1 VAIIAGS
8 IYFRYL
14 NFEDFKTLVY
24 HTFSV
29 MGVLGIGCLLGYFCF
44 AKKFLQS
51 SIFIPKLV
59 NSGIYV
65 FGLTMIFLYPIYFTS
80 SLGIAFFTTL
90 SGFFFAYIIFE
101 QVFVKNPLFNLGRVK
116 FLNYWGKYTYD
127 LYCKYPIGILIL
139 FNITKIIKLEDSIY
153 WVSIGENIISL
164 LLSMII
170 AWSSYHVVE
179 KHFLKLKR
187 RITGATSPP
196 LN

>member
-14 NFEDFKTLVY
+14 NFEDFKTLDY

-29 MGVLGIGCLLGYFCF
+29 MGVLGIGCLLGYLSYVT
-44 AKKFLQS
+44 KLRQT
-51 SIFIPKLV
+51 SIVIPKLA
-59 NSGIYV
+59 NLGIYIGGV
-65 FGLTMIFLYPIYFTS
+65 VIVFLYRAYFTS
-80 SLGIAFFTTL
+80 PIGTAFSTTL
-90 SGFFFAYIIFE
+90 SGLFFAYIIFE